1 MRKSAELLANQEP
14 VKYNR
19 ASAAEEWKRLLSTP
33 GAKTSDRMTIG
44 VMGRR
49 AGKSSLS
56 ASIDALSDPDSPY
69 NKSLVKD
76 IGLVDMPKAT
86 SEKVTTIL
94 LDEVE
99 AELQIEEEFGEVLVE
114 LNKKFKA
121 SKETF
126 MLTAPMVLTVKRPK
140 GYSKSNHIG
149 SEDFKPL
156 RAYMGKK
163 GKIIIVFRPVMTAD
177 YEEMEMEEAQAK
189 QHLMGF
195 EEFFK
200 EAMWGV
206 REQLSDFH
214 KRAALEQE
222 KAALTDRF
230 ETYKDLG
237 FGSW

>member
-1 MRKSAELLANQEP
+1 MRKSLELLLNQQG
-14 VKYNR
+14 VDYDKAKA
-19 ASAAEEWKRLLSTP
+19 ASEWARLMATP
-33 GAKTSDRMTIG
+33 GAKTSDPVGFSARE
-44 VMGRR
+44 V
-49 AGKSSLS
+49 GK
-56 ASIDALSDPDSPY
+56 AFIDPDSPY
-69 NKSLVKD
+69 NKSLMKE
-76 IGLVDMPKAT
+76 IGLVDMPKVS
-86 SEKVTTIL
+86 SEKVTTVL

-99 AELQIEEEFGEVLVE
+99 SELQLEEEFGEVLKAV
-114 LNKKFKA
+114 NKKFKA

-140 GYSKSNHIG
+140 GYSKANHIG

-195 EEFFK
+195 DEYFK
-200 EAMWGV
+200 EAMWDV
-206 REQLSDFH
+206 REELDAFH
-214 KRAALEQE
+214 KKSADEQE
-222 KAALTDRF
+222 KAALSDRF